1 LVGIL
6 RGYRKTSLIRKTGEL
21 FAPPD
26 KEKKMFIWEYLKD
39 LIKKKTCSICGK
51 KERLVIWFKGKAFCV
66 ECYKNMAFSQKNKEW
81 REEKRW

>member
-39 LIKKKTCSICGK
+39 FIKKKTCCICGK
-51 KERLVIWFKGKAFCV
+51 RERVMIISRIKHSALSAIKTWRFLNKIKNGGK
-66 ECYKNMAFSQKNKEW
+66 KKM
-81 REEKRW
+81 

>member
-1 LVGIL
+1 L

-39 LIKKKTCSICGK
+39 FIKKKTCCICGK
-51 KERLVIWFKGKAFCV
+51 RERTMIVFRDRTFCA
-66 ECYKNMAFSQKNKEW
+66 ECYKNMVFSQKNKEW
-81 REEKRW
+81 RELKNDNIQ